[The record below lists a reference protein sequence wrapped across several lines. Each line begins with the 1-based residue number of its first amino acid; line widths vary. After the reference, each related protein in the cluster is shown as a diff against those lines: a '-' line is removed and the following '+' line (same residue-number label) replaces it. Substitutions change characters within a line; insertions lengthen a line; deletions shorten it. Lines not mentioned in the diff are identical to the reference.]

1 MGCISMAGILPG
13 CAVLG
18 KLTVMYFEGKGRGN
32 LKSHTSS

>member
-18 KLTVMYFEGKGRGN
+18 KLTVMCFEGKGRGN
-32 LKSHTSS
+32 LKSHT